1 MKKMFQEIRDN
12 TLRLFVLLENGTA
25 ELLGEISP
33 LDILMGTEVLQL
45 WVADMCKLADKMPA
59 YEEPVHA
66 EQSAAGQFFND
77 DGTMRHLKVQKMG
90 DKVVWWCTA
99 LKGKTLRQKVGK
111 FGSVKKDVEFFT
123 HYIATA
129 NDVDDESTL
138 FLLRHGVQAL
148 AQQALKINAQ

>member
-33 LDILMGTEVLQL
+33 LDKLMGTPALQRWVL
-45 WVADMCKLADKMPA
+45 DMCKLADKLPA

-66 EQSAAGQFFND
+66 EQSSAGQFFNE

-90 DKVVWWCTA
+90 DKIVWWCTA
-99 LKGKTLRQKVGK
+99 LRDKTLRQKVGK
-111 FGSVKKDVEFFT
+111 YGSVKKDVDFFT

-129 NDVDDESTL
+129 HGSVDESTL
-138 FLLRHGVQAL
+138 FLLRHGVNAL
-148 AQQALKINAQ
+148 AQHALKLKA